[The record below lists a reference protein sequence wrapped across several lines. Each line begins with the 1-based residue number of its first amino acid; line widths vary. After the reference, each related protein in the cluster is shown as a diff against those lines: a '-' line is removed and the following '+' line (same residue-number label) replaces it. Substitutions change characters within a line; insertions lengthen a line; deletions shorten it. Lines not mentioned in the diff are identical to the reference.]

1 MSFASQQVTVFNKIL
16 LSFLKDI
23 RKKDDGIKQL
33 LRENYKIF
41 DKRSEEYIL
50 FVREQMSEAVYAPI
64 RDGADLFESEA
75 ILGVQIFR
83 QVTVGE
89 IANKVIGGN
98 QEDVRIMKLYVY
110 MLFTILYFDTL
121 DLEDKERS
129 ILLTK
134 TFRIMNGE
142 QVDMDEILDDA
153 ILKIMTRVEALRE
166 SGEVEEV
173 NVQEG
178 EGSDPLGLDF
188 MRNTKIGELAEE
200 ITASI
205 DLGELKQED
214 MMNPEKLFSGD
225 NNVLSGIIQ
234 SVGSTIQTKI
244 EKGELNQEELL
255 TEAMGMMGNLK
266 NSGHGDMMADMFKM
280 MSTMSPDGAP
290 PSFEG
295 GGGKSRGATHERLRK
310 RLAEK

>member
-23 RKKDDGIKQL
+23 RKKDEGIKQI

-41 DKRSEEYIL
+41 DKRSEEYIQ
-50 FVREQMSEAVYAPI
+50 FVREQMSEDVSKAI
-64 RDGADLFESEA
+64 REEDDLFDSDA

-83 QVTVGE
+83 QVTVGD
-89 IANKVIGGN
+89 IAKKVIGGN
-98 QEDVRIMKLYVY
+98 QEDERIMKLYVY
-110 MLFTILYFDTL
+110 MLFTIMYFDAL
-121 DLEDKERS
+121 DLDDKERS
-129 ILLTK
+129 LLFTK

-142 QVDMDEILDDA
+142 KIDMEEILDET
-153 ILKIMTRVEALRE
+153 ILKIMTRVDALRE
-166 SGEVEEV
+166 PNAVEEV
-173 NVQEG
+173 HVHSGTE
-178 EGSDPLGLDF
+178 EDPMGLEF

-200 ITASI
+200 ITKSI
-205 DLGELKQED
+205 DLGDLNQED

-280 MSTMSPDGAP
+280 MSSMSPDAP
-290 PSFEG
+290 PSG
-295 GGGKSRGATHERLRK
+295 GGGKSRDPTHERLRK

>member
-1 MSFASQQVTVFNKIL
+1 MSFATQQVNVFNKIL

-23 RKKDDGIKQL
+23 RKKDDDIKQL

-41 DKRSEEYIL
+41 DKKSEEHIL
-50 FVREQMSEAVYAPI
+50 FVREQMSDEVYLPI
-64 RDGADLFESEA
+64 RDGADLFESDV
-75 ILGVQIFR
+75 ILGVQIFK
-83 QVTVGE
+83 QVTVGD
-89 IANKVIGGN
+89 IATKVIGGN
-98 QEDVRIMKLYVY
+98 DEDVRIMKLYVY

-121 DLEDKERS
+121 ELEDKDRS
-129 ILLTK
+129 LLLTK

-142 QVDMDEILDDA
+142 QIDTEEILDET
-153 ILKIMTRVEALRE
+153 ILKIMNRVEALRE
-166 SGEVEEV
+166 PPQVEEV
-173 NVQEG
+173 DLQEG
-178 EGSDPLGLDF
+178 SGSDPLGLDF

-205 DLGELKQED
+205 NLGELNQED

-244 EKGELNQEELL
+244 DKGELNQEELMA
-255 TEAMGMMGNLK
+255 EAMGMMGNLK
-266 NSGHGDMMADMFKM
+266 NSGHGNMMADMFKM
-280 MSTMSPDGAP
+280 MSSMSPDGTP
-290 PSFEG
+290 PSFGEAEEQP
-295 GGGKSRGATHERLRK
+295 RGATHERLRK